1 MIRILVFY
9 QYFGTPKGKW
19 STRIYELTRRWINKG
34 HKVTVVTSPYEKSDI
49 QANKRIE
56 RQNIEGIDL
65 IVINYPD
72 SNLYPKFKRILNF
85 LMFSLYSMWFALKEP
100 CDVVIA
106 SSGPVTVGVPALL
119 AKWFRR
125 KPFIFEVR
133 DLWPQGAVSLGILRN
148 KAVIKLAFWFERLC
162 YKNSDHTIG
171 CSPGMTQ
178 NIEKRY
184 PEVKTSVI
192 SNASDISL
200 FKNED
205 GSSFDSFN
213 KIGLFIYAGSL
224 GAMDDVDTVVEAA
237 KILKD
242 RRAND
247 IIIEIIGD
255 GADREMLEDK
265 SKIYEL
271 DNVRFSGLL
280 PKTEVV
286 KRLKQATATFV
297 CFKPLEVLNT
307 VSPNKMFDS
316 FAAGIPIIQN
326 TTGWIKEYVSD
337 KKCGINV
344 PPEDPEKMADA
355 IMKLHNEK
363 EFRNKLAENAFKS
376 AVDDFDRDKLADKYL
391 RIIDSV
397 IK

>member
-1 MIRILVFY
+1 
-9 QYFGTPKGKW
+9 
-19 STRIYELTRRWINKG
+19 
-34 HKVTVVTSPYEKSDI
+34 
-49 QANKRIE
+49 
-56 RQNIEGIDL
+56 
-65 IVINYPD
+65 
-72 SNLYPKFKRILNF
+72 
-85 LMFSLYSMWFALKEP
+85 
-100 CDVVIA
+100 
-106 SSGPVTVGVPALL
+106 
-119 AKWFRR
+119 
-125 KPFIFEVR
+125 
-133 DLWPQGAVSLGILRN
+133 
-148 KAVIKLAFWFERLC
+148 
-162 YKNSDHTIG
+162 
-171 CSPGMTQ
+171 MTQ

-213 KIGLFIYAGSL
+213 KIGLFIYAGPL

-344 PPEDPEKMADA
+344 PPGDPGKMADA